1 MKVCIYGAGAVGG
14 CFGAWLAEAGADVT
28 LIARGPHLAAIHDHG
43 LTLIEGDRRTVL
55 HPACTD
61 DPRTVGVQDVVM
73 VTVKAHSAPAIVDA
87 MQPLLGPR
95 TAVLTAANGIPW
107 WYFYRAGGAFDGH
120 RLDCVD
126 PGGVQ
131 WAGIGPERA
140 IGGVVYTAAE
150 VVAPGVV
157 KHVFGKGLILGEPD
171 GAMSERC
178 HALAEILAAAGI
190 EAPVRPRIRDEIWL
204 KLWGNLSFN
213 PVSVLT
219 QGTLADIAED
229 GETRA
234 VVHAMMVE
242 AQAVGEALGVEF
254 AVDVEA
260 RIEMAAKVGA
270 HRSSMLQ
277 DLLRGR
283 PLEIDPIVTVIHEMG
298 RMVGLATPTLDM
310 VLGLVRQRARI
321 AEREAL
327 AGAR

>member
-1 MKVCIYGAGAVGG
+1 MKICVYGAGAVGG

-28 LIARGPHLAAIHDHG
+28 LIARGPHLAAMRDNG
-43 LTLIEGDRRTVL
+43 LTLIRDGRRTVV

-61 DPRTVGVQDVVM
+61 DPAAAGVQDYVI
-73 VTVKAHSAPAIVDA
+73 VTVKAHSAPAIVAA

-107 WYFYRAGGAFDGH
+107 WYFYRAGGPHDGR

-157 KHVFGKGLILGEPD
+157 EHVFGNRLPLGEPD
-171 GAMSERC
+171 GTLSDRC
-178 HALAEILAAAGI
+178 RALSDVLIAAGLD
-190 EAPVRPRIRDEIWL
+190 APVRPRIRDEIWL

-213 PVSVLT
+213 PVSTLT
-219 QGTLADIAED
+219 HGTLEEIAGD
-229 GETRA
+229 PDTRA
-234 VVHAMMVE
+234 VIRAMMVE
-242 AQAVGEALGVEF
+242 AQAVAEALGVEF
-254 AVDVEA
+254 AMDVEG
-260 RIEMAAKVGA
+260 RIEMAAGVGA

-283 PLEIDPIVTVIHEMG
+283 PLEIDPIVTAVQEMG
-298 RMVGLATPTLDM
+298 RIVGRPTPVLDM
-310 VLGLVRQRARI
+310 VLALVRQRARTASCAPPRDAI
-321 AEREAL
+321 
-327 AGAR
+327 

>member
-1 MKVCIYGAGAVGG
+1 MPESDLRYVAALPRPELRNALRRAQAFDPPLRI
-14 CFGAWLAEAGADVT
+14 LAEDVLGADSSIDFV
-28 LIARGPHLAAIHDHG
+28 A
-43 LTLIEGDRRTVL
+43 
-55 HPACTD
+55 
-61 DPRTVGVQDVVM
+61 
-73 VTVKAHSAPAIVDA
+73 
-87 MQPLLGPR
+87 
-95 TAVLTAANGIPW
+95 
-107 WYFYRAGGAFDGH
+107 
-120 RLDCVD
+120 VD
-126 PGGVQ
+126 PDGRVILVL
-131 WAGIGPERA
+131 IGEDGEDRELLTRA
-140 IGGVVYTAAE
+140 IAQRAW
-150 VVAPGVV
+150 
-157 KHVFGKGLILGEPD
+157 
-171 GAMSERC
+171 
-178 HALAEILAAAGI
+178 
-190 EAPVRPRIRDEIWL
+190 VRPRIRDEIWL

-260 RIEMAAKVGA
+260 RIEMGAKVGA

-327 AGAR
+327 AGGR